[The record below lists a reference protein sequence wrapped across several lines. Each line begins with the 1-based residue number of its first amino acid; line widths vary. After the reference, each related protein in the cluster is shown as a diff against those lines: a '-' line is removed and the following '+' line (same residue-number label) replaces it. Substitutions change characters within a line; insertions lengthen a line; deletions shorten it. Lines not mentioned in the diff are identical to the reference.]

1 LAIPVTGNHGEITTH
16 DRHQHRNVNKPL
28 NSNTYQLQNTT
39 MTISEDI
46 FRAYDIRGIVETA
59 LTPDAVTQIG
69 QAFATEARAQG
80 QNTVVI
86 GRDGRLSSPELAGAL
101 SNGLRAGGCDVVD
114 IGMVPTPVLYYAT
127 HQLETGT
134 GIMVTGSHNPPQYN
148 GLKMLIA
155 GNTIYGDGITSL
167 YRRIIDGS
175 LDSGDGNY
183 HQQDVIPSYI
193 ETIVS
198 DIQLAHPLNIAVD
211 CGNGVAGVLAVEL
224 FSRLGCDVT
233 ELFCDVDGT
242 FPNHHPDPS
251 KPENLNDIKKVI
263 AEKGLDLGLAFDGD
277 GDRVGIIDDRQNIIW
292 ADRQMMLYAEDVLNR
307 KPGAQIIFD
316 IKSSTNL
323 ARYIEEH
330 GGEPL
335 MWKTGH
341 SFIKA
346 KMKETGA
353 ELAGEMSGHIF
364 FKERWFGFDDGL
376 YSAARMLEILSK
388 HNQASSEV
396 FAELPDSV
404 NTPELQIH
412 FDEGEHYRFME
423 RFKQEASFENADIIT
438 IDGMRVNY
446 PEGWGLIRPSNT
458 TPCLVL
464 RFEANSEAVLDQI
477 QSIFREQILKID
489 NSLELPF

>member
-1 LAIPVTGNHGEITTH
+1 MA
-16 DRHQHRNVNKPL
+16 
-28 NSNTYQLQNTT
+28 
-39 MTISEDI
+39 ISEDI
-46 FRAYDIRGIVETA
+46 FRAYDIRGVVETA
-59 LTPDAVTQIG
+59 LTPDAVIQIG

-86 GRDGRLSSPELAGAL
+86 ARDGRLSSPDLANAL
-101 SNGLRAGGCDVVD
+101 SKGLRTGGCDVID

-127 HQLETGT
+127 HKLQTGT

-148 GLKMLIA
+148 GLKMLVA
-155 GNTIYGDGITSL
+155 GHTFYGDSIKSL
-167 YRRIIDGS
+167 YQRIVDGNI
-175 LDSGDGNY
+175 DSGNGTY
-183 HQQDVIPSYI
+183 EQQDLIPSYI
-193 ETIVS
+193 ETITS
-198 DIQLAHPLNIAVD
+198 DIQLARPFNIAVD

-224 FSRLGCDVT
+224 FSKLGCTIT
-233 ELFCDVDGT
+233 ELYCDVDGT

-251 KPENLNDIKKVI
+251 KPENLDDIKKAI
-263 AEKGLDLGLAFDGD
+263 ADNSLDLGLAFDGD

-292 ADRQMMLYAEDVLNR
+292 ADRQMMLYAADVLER
-307 KPGAQIIFD
+307 KPGALIIFD

-323 ARYIEEH
+323 EHFIIEH
-330 GGEPL
+330 GGKPL

-388 HNQASSEV
+388 RNQPSSEI
-396 FAELPDSV
+396 FAGLPDSI
-404 NTPELQIH
+404 NTPELQIM
-412 FDEGEHYRFME
+412 FEEGDHYKFMDQF
-423 RFKQEASFENADIIT
+423 RQQANFENADILT

-446 PEGWGLIRPSNT
+446 PDGWGLIRPSNT

-464 RFEANSEAVLDQI
+464 RFEANSEAALEEI
-477 QSIFREQILKID
+477 KAKFRHEILKQD
-489 NSLELPF
+489 SSLELPF

>member
-1 LAIPVTGNHGEITTH
+1 MVI
-16 DRHQHRNVNKPL
+16 NK
-28 NSNTYQLQNTT
+28 
-39 MTISEDI
+39 EI

-59 LTPDAVTQIG
+59 LTPDAVTLIG
-69 QAFATEARAQG
+69 QAFASEARAQG
-80 QNTVVI
+80 QHTVVI
-86 GRDGRLSSPELAGAL
+86 GRDGRLSSPYLAKAL
-101 SNGLRAGGCDVVD
+101 SAGLCAGGCDVVD
-114 IGMVPTPVLYYAT
+114 VGMVPTPVLYYAT
-127 HQLETGT
+127 HKLETGT
-134 GIMVTGSHNPPQYN
+134 GVMVTGSHNPPSYN
-148 GLKMLIA
+148 GLKMLVA
-155 GNTIYGDGITSL
+155 GHTFYGDGITSL
-167 YRRIIDGS
+167 YQRIIEGN
-175 LDSGDGNY
+175 LDYGDGNY
-183 HQQDVIPSYI
+183 EQQDVIPDYI
-193 ETIVS
+193 DTITS
-198 DIQLAHPLNIAVD
+198 DIHLARPLNIAVD

-224 FSRLGCDVT
+224 FSRLGCEVT

-251 KPENLNDIKKVI
+251 KPENLAAIKHAI
-263 AEKGLDLGLAFDGD
+263 GDHSLDLGLAFDGD

-292 ADRQMMLYAEDVLNR
+292 ADRQMMLYAADVLER

-316 IKSSTNL
+316 IKSSSNL
-323 ARYIEEH
+323 ADFIKDH

-388 HNQASSEV
+388 REQHPSEV

-404 NTPELQIH
+404 NTPELQIM
-412 FDEGEHYRFME
+412 FEEGEHYRFMDK
-423 RFKQEASFENADIIT
+423 FKQEADFDDADMVT
-438 IDGMRVNY
+438 IDGMRVNFTD
-446 PEGWGLIRPSNT
+446 GWGLIRPSNT

-464 RFEANSEAVLDQI
+464 RFEASTQAALDEI
-477 QSIFREQILKID
+477 QAKFRKEILKQD
-489 NSLELPF
+489 SSLVLPF

>member
-1 LAIPVTGNHGEITTH
+1 MA
-16 DRHQHRNVNKPL
+16 
-28 NSNTYQLQNTT
+28 
-39 MTISEDI
+39 ISEDI

-59 LTPDAVTQIG
+59 LTPDAVTLIG
-69 QAFATEARAQG
+69 QSFATEARAQG
-80 QNTVVI
+80 QSTVVI
-86 GRDGRLSSPELAGAL
+86 ARDGRLSSPDLASAL
-101 SNGLRAGGCDVVD
+101 SKGLRAGGCNVID

-127 HQLETGT
+127 HKLQTGT

-155 GNTIYGDGITSL
+155 GHTFYGDSIKSL
-167 YRRIIDGS
+167 YQRIVDGNIN
-175 LDSGDGNY
+175 SGDGAY
-183 HQQDVIPSYI
+183 EQQDLIPSYI
-193 ETIVS
+193 ETITS
-198 DIQLAHPLNIAVD
+198 DIQLARPLNIAVD

-224 FSRLGCDVT
+224 FSKLGCTIT

-251 KPENLNDIKKVI
+251 KPENLDDIKKAI
-263 AEKGLDLGLAFDGD
+263 AENSLDLGLAFDGD

-292 ADRQMMLYAEDVLNR
+292 ADRQMMLYAADVLER
-307 KPGAQIIFD
+307 KPGALIIFD

-323 ARYIEEH
+323 EHFISEH

-388 HNQASSEV
+388 RNQPSSEI
-396 FAELPDSV
+396 FAELPDSI
-404 NTPELQIH
+404 NTPELQIM
-412 FDEGEHYRFME
+412 FEEGEHYRFMDK
-423 RFKQEASFENADIIT
+423 FKQNANFGDADILT
-438 IDGMRVNY
+438 IDGMRINF
-446 PEGWGLIRPSNT
+446 PDGWGLIRPSNT

-464 RFEANSEAVLDQI
+464 RFEANSEAALEEI
-477 QSIFREQILKID
+477 KTKFRQEILKQD
-489 NSLELPF
+489 SSLELPF

>member
-1 LAIPVTGNHGEITTH
+1 MA
-16 DRHQHRNVNKPL
+16 
-28 NSNTYQLQNTT
+28 
-39 MTISEDI
+39 ISEDI

-69 QAFATEARAQG
+69 QAFATEARARGQG
-80 QNTVVI
+80 AVVI
-86 GRDGRLSSPELAGAL
+86 GRDGRLSSPDLARAL
-101 SNGLRAGGCDVVD
+101 SNGLRAGGCDVID

-127 HQLETGT
+127 HKLKTGT

-148 GLKMLIA
+148 GLKMMIA
-155 GNTIYGDGITSL
+155 GNTFFGDDIKSL
-167 YRRIIDGS
+167 YHRIIDDDVG
-175 LDSGDGNY
+175 SGDGDY
-183 HQQDVIPSYI
+183 QQQDLIPDYI
-193 ETIVS
+193 ETITS
-198 DIQLAHPLNIAVD
+198 DIQLARPLNIAVD

-224 FSRLGCDVT
+224 FSRLGCEIT
-233 ELFCDVDGT
+233 PLYCNVDGT

-251 KPENLNDIKKVI
+251 KPENLDDIKQAI
-263 AEKGLDLGLAFDGD
+263 ADKSLDLGLAFDGD
-277 GDRVGIIDDRQNIIW
+277 GDRVGIVDDQQNIIW
-292 ADRQMMLYAEDVLNR
+292 ADRQMMLYAADVLER

-316 IKSSTNL
+316 IKSSSNL
-323 ARYIEEH
+323 EHFIEQH

-388 HNQASSEV
+388 HNQSSSEV
-396 FAELPDSV
+396 FAELPDSI
-404 NTPELQIH
+404 NTPELQIM
-412 FDEGEHYRFME
+412 FEEGEHYKFME
-423 RFKQEASFENADIIT
+423 RFKQNADFGEADIIT
-438 IDGMRVNY
+438 IDGMRINFTD
-446 PEGWGLIRPSNT
+446 GWGLIRPSNT

-464 RFEANSEAVLDQI
+464 RFEAQSQAALDAI
-477 QSIFREQILKID
+477 QAMFRQEILKQD
-489 NSLELPF
+489 DSLELPF

>member
-1 LAIPVTGNHGEITTH
+1 MA
-16 DRHQHRNVNKPL
+16 
-28 NSNTYQLQNTT
+28 
-39 MTISEDI
+39 ISEDI
-46 FRAYDIRGIVETA
+46 FRAYDIRGVVETA
-59 LTPDAVTQIG
+59 LTPDAVTLIG
-69 QAFATEARAQG
+69 QAFATEARVQG
-80 QNTVVI
+80 QSTVVI
-86 GRDGRLSSPELAGAL
+86 ARDGRLSSPDLASAL
-101 SNGLRAGGCDVVD
+101 SKGLRAGGCDVID

-127 HQLETGT
+127 HKLNTGT

-155 GNTIYGDGITSL
+155 GHSFYGDSIKSL
-167 YRRIIDGS
+167 YQRIVDGNI
-175 LDSGDGNY
+175 DSGDGTY
-183 HQQDVIPSYI
+183 QQRDLIPSYI
-193 ETIVS
+193 DTITS
-198 DIQLAHPLNIAVD
+198 DIQLARPLNIAVD

-224 FSRLGCDVT
+224 FRKLGCTIT
-233 ELFCDVDGT
+233 ELYCDVDGT

-251 KPENLNDIKKVI
+251 KPENLDDIKKAI
-263 AEKGLDLGLAFDGD
+263 ADNSLDLGLAFDGD

-292 ADRQMMLYAEDVLNR
+292 ADRQMMLYAADVLER

-323 ARYIEEH
+323 EHFISEH

-364 FKERWFGFDDGL
+364 FKERWYGFDDGL

-388 HNQASSEV
+388 RNQPSSEI
-396 FAELPDSV
+396 FAELPDSI
-404 NTPELQIH
+404 NTPELQIM
-412 FDEGEHYRFME
+412 FEEGEHYKFMDQF
-423 RFKQEASFENADIIT
+423 RQQANFENADILT

-446 PEGWGLIRPSNT
+446 PDGWGLIRPSNT

-464 RFEANSEAVLDQI
+464 RFEANSEAALEEI
-477 QSIFREQILKID
+477 KTKFRQEILKQD
-489 NSLELPF
+489 SSLELPF